1 MKMFLTF
8 FIFLFGYY
16 FCLNITQENELIMI
30 NMTQNG
36 SESFI
41 FLIPPE
47 NSKSSVIL
55 TLDPISEYFDPG
67 ALDVFLS
74 SEDLALNKSLY
85 SKKCAIISFSSCSFD
100 LANEKHEVDKIY
112 FRIECMTEKCEY
124 KLRVSHLKEIL
135 VHFNNLE
142 RFTFSRSRTELFNI
156 SVPAQDQFSRIVLWI
171 KYQFIP
177 SAENN
182 FGEHYNIILSA
193 GVPIEFKFGNQ
204 QFLVLNNN
212 DSKLCFDC
220 QISALIISPINST
233 IELEVFLY
241 HKNEN
246 SLSINQFYVDYVF
259 LGKDNEYFI
268 EVQKELVE
276 DPNYSLLIMFNSL
289 SGERKNIYFDV
300 DKYPRDKEN
309 YRWSSYSIN
318 SYYQEN
324 DIYFTKKNLELNKL
338 QGYKYYILIEGYHS
352 GIFSL
357 FIKYNYLNL
366 IPLYLG
372 TMTSGLITNDEII
385 NYEVKIWKSDDPNEI
400 YTISAT
406 VETGHINIY
415 GRICGILRQCTPISL
430 EDIKNEYE
438 IDFKA
443 NHEGVSSLTFHSDC
457 KTIYCY
463 YVFALVG
470 NRLSSGN
477 VSHYDLIFK
486 KPNLYHNL
494 IENVC
499 HESQVNFR
507 DYEQYKLYVEKSDDE
522 IISVNFFLNTE
533 LQFIVGKEKICGNDA
548 LQSCIQKEG
557 NFNNPI
563 SFEKEEFPSNFS
575 LSGTYYILVFG
586 IKSAEYIIF
595 PEVLRKSQNKA
606 FIKLLDGK
614 PMRYFLSLSKKIAY
628 FEFIINLESATNIE
642 INIQSSEVNS
652 LVIYLQNDDSIP
664 NENNFLISSSE
675 NHLSFNHE
683 TFRETI
689 YKIAVKSK
697 FSLSA
702 YKNNK
707 IDFSIMFSTDNS
719 LHHLEGNQPF
729 YDNIRSKTIKHFLFY
744 ADLSNTNIFISRH
757 IISPA
762 ESEFHLSMSFSMFL
776 LDKKEATPIYIT
788 KDSTIKLDQKKLKSL
803 CQSKYSELNKE
814 KCPIYITLN
823 NENEFDVSYI
833 LTLKTTE
840 FAIKLIQGKQQIIS
854 INEDEN
860 YALLYFI
867 PATLL
872 ENLEVYVYSLV
883 FDFDIYIS
891 IYNNN
896 ETLPFS
902 YWNYPSQNNYFTKGN
917 RKKQFSTILPKEI
930 WDKCWPNCTLLF
942 KIIDDCKNLSS
953 ENFQEKLLHILV
965 SSEIA
970 EINENKPIKFKSEYH
985 VLKFFIYDIKNI
997 IKNKISIFIDLTNY
1011 MGTNEIY
1018 VILNEGAEAD
1028 IFPSNEVYDFFSI
1041 DGHLTI
1047 SYQDLISI
1055 REKNSQSKNIS
1066 ELNKGNLFIG
1076 TFCQNNFC
1084 ESSINIR
1091 NSNYFIKKILHGQP
1105 YEFYISN
1112 HNNYEIYE
1120 YYHSI
1125 DKGFRIKINREL
1137 GNGTFS
1143 ILSCFN
1149 SSAIDCKNQKEN
1161 TSNLSIMN
1169 EAVVFKRTDQ
1179 NIFCFNCFY
1188 LILIFP
1194 SLNSSNLKGTI
1205 NIIHDDEFLLLADG
1219 HSFLD
1224 YVHEYGEN
1232 KYMCHSSPNDELEV
1246 KITIYSNQPEVFI
1259 SQSNSVS
1266 KNKFEFKGMKK
1277 IGENIITY
1285 LLNPLM
1291 RSNDKVFIIVY
1302 GATESKYSIKCQFK
1316 SSFTVLHAG
1325 LMEFSVL
1332 KPLTTHKYVFHAKE
1346 EEIYQNNPRLAIYYS
1361 KNISNGISINLFVK
1375 NATSEYGEHPLSTEI
1390 KMDPNESQIIYT
1402 YHSLIYNLLNKSQ
1415 IYEIIL
1421 QSSINEII
1429 SYSITIETNHIN
1441 LLPFDSLMN
1450 MALNPSHLYY
1460 YETFLPSKGLLVVDL
1475 LECIG
1480 SVEIFTA
1487 STYENLLTNEFDQE
1501 FKSFSGQDNL
1511 RIFKVNKGKF
1521 YFALLSP
1528 NISIQENSKK
1538 RFDVPVNYIQVSTHF
1553 YESYM
1558 DIAQYRLMIG
1568 DNGLIDWHENSNGKI
1583 TLIWSNV
1590 ICKIECNEEF
1600 MDSIKIDYEIL
1611 VSQNFDF
1618 LDSHG
1623 KCGIISFQDVKINTN
1638 EFFVKE
1644 INGNKLINMK
1654 EPLKYD
1660 IELDLKNNY
1669 YVTIIAKINGMEKE
1683 TPSLLYYKEA
1693 TIQKT
1698 EIYIQKVYSYGFVIV
1713 CLLIIL
1719 VLGSCLCYFLGRYR
1733 KLKTLKYEVKE
1744 VENVSSISSLNTSI
1758 EMKTNKV
1765 YQGLV
1770 EQLN

>member
-1 MKMFLTF
+1 MKFFLTF
-8 FIFLFGYY
+8 FIFIFRYY
-16 FCLNITQENELIMI
+16 FCLHVTQENELIMI
-30 NMTQNG
+30 NMTKNYN
-36 SESFI
+36 ETFI

-47 NSKSSVIL
+47 NSQSNIIL
-55 TLDPISEYFDPG
+55 TFDPISEYFDPG
-67 ALDVFLS
+67 ALNVYLS
-74 SEDLALNKSLY
+74 IDDLQQNKSLY
-85 SKKCAIISFSSCSFD
+85 SKKCAISSFSSCQFD
-100 LANEKHEVDKIY
+100 LANEKQQADKIY
-112 FRIECMTEKCEY
+112 FRIECLTENCEY
-124 KLRVSHLKEIL
+124 KLRLSHLKEIV
-135 VHFNNLE
+135 VHFNKLE
-142 RFTFSRSRTELFNI
+142 RFTFSRSSTELFNI
-156 SVPAQDQFSRIVLWI
+156 SVPAQDKFSRIVLWI
-171 KYQFIP
+171 KYQFVP

-182 FGEHYNIILSA
+182 FGEHYNVMLSS
-193 GVPIEFKFGNQ
+193 GEPIGYKFGNQ
-204 QFLVLNNN
+204 QFLILNNN
-212 DSKLCFDC
+212 DSKLCYDC

-268 EVQKELVE
+268 EVQKEAVE
-276 DPNYSLLIMFNSL
+276 DPNFSLQIMFNSL
-289 SGERKNIYFDV
+289 SGKRKNIYFDV
-300 DKYPRDKEN
+300 DTYPGDKEK

-318 SYYQEN
+318 SFYQEN
-324 DIYFTKKNLELNKL
+324 DIYITKKDLELNKF
-338 QGYKYYILIEGYHS
+338 QGYKYYILIEGYNP

-357 FIKYNYLNL
+357 FIKHSYLNF

-372 TMTSGLITNDEII
+372 TTTSGIIANDEII
-385 NYEVKIWKSDDPNEI
+385 NYEAKIWKSDDPNEI

-415 GRICGILRQCTPISL
+415 GRKCGILRQCSPISK

-438 IDFKA
+438 IDLKA
-443 NHEGVSSLTFHSDC
+443 DHEGVSSLTFHSDC
-457 KTIYCY
+457 KTVYCY
-463 YVFALVG
+463 YVFAIVG
-470 NRLSSGN
+470 NRLKSGN
-477 VSHYDLIFK
+477 ISHYDLIFK

-499 HESQVNFR
+499 HESQINFR
-507 DYEQYKLYVEKSDDE
+507 DYEQYKLYVENSNDE

-533 LQFIVGKEKICGNDA
+533 LQFIVGKEKICGNDE
-548 LQSCIQKEG
+548 LQSCVQKEG
-557 NFNNPI
+557 NFHSPI

-575 LSGTYYILVFG
+575 LNGTYYILVFG

-595 PEVLRKSQNKA
+595 PEVLRKNHNKA
-606 FIKLLDGK
+606 FIKLMDGK
-614 PMRYFLSLSKKIAY
+614 PMRYFLSLTKKIAY
-628 FEFIINLESATNIE
+628 FEFLINLESTTNIE
-642 INIQSSEVNS
+642 INIQSFEINS
-652 LVIYLQNDDSIP
+652 LVIYLQNDNSVP
-664 NENNFLISSSE
+664 SENNFLISSSE
-675 NHLSFNHE
+675 NHLSFKHE
-683 TFRETI
+683 TFRETV

-697 FSLSA
+697 LSLSA

-707 IDFSIMFSTDNS
+707 IDFAIMFSTDNS
-719 LHHLEGNQPF
+719 LHHLESNQPF
-729 YDNIRSKTIKHFLFY
+729 YDTIHSKTIKHFLFY
-744 ADLSNTNIFISRH
+744 ADLSNMNIFISRH

-762 ESEFHLSMSFSMFL
+762 ESEYHLSMSFSMFL
-776 LDKKEATPIYIT
+776 LDKNESHQIYIT

-814 KCPIYITLN
+814 KCPIYISLN

-833 LTLKTTE
+833 LTLKATE

-854 INEDEN
+854 INKDEN
-860 YALLYFI
+860 FALLYFI
-867 PATLL
+867 PSTLI
-872 ENLEVYVYSLV
+872 EKLEVYIYSLV

-891 IYNNN
+891 IFNNN

-902 YWNYPSQNNYFTKGN
+902 YWNYPNENNYFTKGIQ
-917 RKKQFSTILPKEI
+917 KKQFSTILTKEI
-930 WDKCWPNCTLLF
+930 WEKCWPNCTLLF
-942 KIIDDCKNLSS
+942 KIIDTCKNISS
-953 ENFQEKLLHILV
+953 DNFQEKLLHILV

-970 EINENKPIKFKSEYH
+970 EISENKPIKFNSEYH
-985 VLKFFIYDIKNI
+985 VLKYFIYDIKNLV
-997 IKNKISIFIDLTNY
+997 KNKISIFIDLTNY
-1011 MGTNEIY
+1011 LGTNEIY
-1018 VILNEGAEAD
+1018 VIFNEGSEND
-1028 IFPSNEVYDFFSI
+1028 VFPSNEIYDFFSI

-1047 SYQDLISI
+1047 SYQDLNVLI
-1055 REKNSQSKNIS
+1055 EKNSQSKNIS
-1066 ELNKGNLFIG
+1066 EINKGNLFIG
-1076 TFCQNNFC
+1076 AFCQNNLC
-1084 ESSINIR
+1084 ESSLNIR

-1112 HNNYEIYE
+1112 HNKYEIYE

-1125 DKGFRIKINREL
+1125 DKGFRIKINRES

-1149 SSAIDCKNQKEN
+1149 SSVIDCKNKKDN
-1161 TSNLSIMN
+1161 TKNLTIMN
-1169 EAVVFKRTDQ
+1169 EAAVFKKTDQ
-1179 NIFCFNCFY
+1179 NIFCLNCFY

-1194 SLNSSNLKGTI
+1194 SFNSSNLKGTI
-1205 NIIHDDEFLLLADG
+1205 NIIHEDEFLLLADG

-1224 YVHEYGEN
+1224 YVQEYEEN
-1232 KYMCHSSPNDELEV
+1232 KYMCRSSPKDELEV
-1246 KITIYSNQPEVFI
+1246 KVTIYSNEPEIFI

-1266 KNKFEFKGMKK
+1266 KNKFEFKGIKK
-1277 IGENIITY
+1277 PGQNIVTY

-1291 RSNDKVFIIVY
+1291 LSNDKVFIIVY

-1325 LMEFSVL
+1325 LMEFSLL
-1332 KPLTTHKYVFHAKE
+1332 KPQATHKYVFHAKE

-1361 KNISNGISINLFVK
+1361 KNVSNGISINLYAK
-1375 NATSEYGEHPLSTEI
+1375 NATSEYGEHPISTEI
-1390 KMDPNESQIIYT
+1390 KMNPNESQIIYT

-1421 QSSINEII
+1421 QSSTNEVIN
-1429 SYSITIETNHIN
+1429 YSITIETNHIN
-1441 LLPFDSLMN
+1441 FLPFDSIVN

-1460 YETFLPSKGLLVVDL
+1460 YETFTPSKGLLVVDL

-1487 STYENLLTNEFDQE
+1487 NTYENLITNEFDQE

-1521 YFALLSP
+1521 YFALFSP
-1528 NISIQENSKK
+1528 NISIQENTKNK
-1538 RFDVPVNYIQVSTHF
+1538 LDIQVNYIQVSTHF

-1558 DIAQYRLMIG
+1558 DIAQYRLMIS
-1568 DNGLIDWHENSNGKI
+1568 DNGLIDWYENSNGKI
-1583 TLIWSNV
+1583 TLSWSNV

-1600 MDSIKIDYEIL
+1600 MKTIKIDYKIL

-1623 KCGIISFQDVKINTN
+1623 KCGIISFQDIKINTN
-1638 EFFVKE
+1638 QFFVKE
-1644 INGNKLINMK
+1644 INDNKLLNIT
-1654 EPLKYD
+1654 EPFKYD
-1660 IELDLKNNY
+1660 LELDLKNNY
-1669 YVTIIAKINGMEKE
+1669 YVTIIAQINGMERE

-1698 EIYIQKVYSYGFVIV
+1698 EIFIEKVYSYGFVIV

-1719 VLGSCLCYFLGRYR
+1719 VLGSCLCYFFGRYR